1 MFLLLLLPVFFLA
14 DGARPFQKAMCIF
27 DNLEQKRTIFFVD
40 GRVFLNYYKLT
51 MKSILQDT
59 PISVAS
65 DMRLPQGP
73 CSHSFQC

>member
-1 MFLLLLLPVFFLA
+1 
-14 DGARPFQKAMCIF
+14 MCIF

-40 GRVFLNYYKLT
+40 GRVFLNYYELA

-59 PISVAS
+59 PISVAR